1 MPDNKG
7 RDADKVTQIPLSG
20 WWSVIKRTYANLK
33 IHNLQLVSAG
43 VAFYFLLA
51 VFPLLA
57 AVISLY
63 GLLVSFDDL
72 QSHMTYLINVVPA
85 DSRYILKEQLEGLIS
100 KSDRA
105 LGWGF
110 ALSVL
115 VALWSS
121 SKGANA
127 LIAACNITYHESS
140 KRRFMFAIMARM
152 LLTLAIIGMIILAL
166 LIITVLPQVLNFLL
180 GQGLGKLAVGGI
192 TWLVLIMLFNV
203 GLASLYRYGPHRA
216 RAKWRWVT
224 PGAFFATVL
233 WVAFSYGFS
242 YYLQTFATFNK
253 TYGSVVGIVILLI
266 WFYTSA
272 LIILLGAELNSAME
286 LQTKK
291 DSTRGKEKPMGERGA
306 FVADHTPENRPPYTR

>member
-1 MPDNKG
+1 MSENKG
-7 RDADKVTQIPLSG
+7 RDADSIAQIPLSG
-20 WWSVIKRTYANLK
+20 WWSIAKRTYANLNT
-33 IHNLQLVSAG
+33 HNLQLVSAG

-72 QSHMTYLINVVPA
+72 QNHMAYLINVVPA
-85 DSRYILKEQLEGLIS
+85 DSRYILEEQLEGLIS
-100 KSDRA
+100 KSDKT

-115 VALWSS
+115 ITLWSS

-127 LIAACNITYHESS
+127 LITACNITYHEST

-152 LLTLAIIGMIILAL
+152 MLTVAIIGMVILAL
-166 LIITVLPQVLNFLL
+166 LIITVMPQLLNYVL
-180 GQGLGKLAVGGI
+180 GEGLGKLAIGGV
-192 TWLVLIMLFNV
+192 TWLVLIVLFNL
-203 GLASLYRYGPHRA
+203 GLSSLYRYGPHRA

-224 PGAFFATVL
+224 PGAFFATIL

-242 YYLQTFATFNK
+242 YYLQSFATYNK
-253 TYGSVVGIVILLI
+253 TYGSVGGIIILLI

-272 LIILLGAELNSAME
+272 FIILLGAELNSSME
-286 LQTKK
+286 LQTEK
-291 DSTRGKEKPMGERGA
+291 DSTRGQDKPLGERGA

>member
-7 RDADKVTQIPLSG
+7 RDADNVIQIPLSG
-20 WWSVIKRTYANLK
+20 WWSITKRTYANLNT
-33 IHNLQLVSAG
+33 HNLQLVSAG

-63 GLLVSFDDL
+63 GLLVSIDEL
-72 QSHMTYLINVVPA
+72 QSHMAYLINVLPA
-85 DSRYILKEQLEGLIS
+85 DSRYILEEQLEGLIS
-100 KSDRA
+100 KSDKS
-105 LGWGF
+105 LGWSF
-110 ALSVL
+110 ALSVF

-127 LIAACNITYHESS
+127 LIAACNITYHEST
-140 KRRFMFAIMARM
+140 KRRFMFAIIARM
-152 LLTLAIIGMIILAL
+152 MLTLAIIGMIILAL
-166 LIITVLPQVLNFLL
+166 LIITVLPQLLNYLL
-180 GQGLGKLAVGGI
+180 GDGLGKLAVGGI
-192 TWLVLIMLFNV
+192 TWLVLMLLFNV
-203 GLASLYRYGPHRA
+203 GLSSLYRYGPHRA

-224 PGAFFATVL
+224 PGALFATIL

-242 YYLQTFATFNK
+242 FYLQSFATFNK

-272 LIILLGAELNSAME
+272 LIILLGAELNSSME

-291 DSTRGKEKPMGERGA
+291 DSTRGADKPLGERGA
-306 FVADHTPENRPPYTR
+306 FVADHTPDNRPPYSR

>member
-1 MPDNKG
+1 M
-7 RDADKVTQIPLSG
+7 PLSG
-20 WWSVIKRTYANLK
+20 WWAITKRTYANLNT
-33 IHNLQLVSAG
+33 HNLQLVSAG

-51 VFPLLA
+51 VFPLLT

-72 QSHMTYLINVVPA
+72 QSHMSYLINVVPA
-85 DSRYILKEQLEGLIS
+85 DSRYILEEQLQGLIS
-100 KSDRA
+100 KSDKT

-127 LIAACNITYHESS
+127 LITACNITYHEST
-140 KRRFMFAIMARM
+140 KRRFMFAIIARM
-152 LLTLAIIGMIILAL
+152 MLTLAIIGMIILAL
-166 LIITVLPQVLNFLL
+166 LIITVMPQLLNYLL
-180 GQGLGKLAVGGI
+180 GKGLGKLAVGGV
-192 TWLVLIMLFNV
+192 TWLVLVILFNV
-203 GLASLYRYGPHRA
+203 GLSSLYRYGPHRT

-224 PGAFFATVL
+224 PGALFATIL
-233 WVAFSYGFS
+233 WVAFSYAFS

-272 LIILLGAELNSAME
+272 LIILMGAELNSSLE
-286 LQTKK
+286 LQTEK
-291 DSTRGKEKPMGERGA
+291 DSTHGKDKPLGERGA
-306 FVADHTPENRPPYTR
+306 FVADHTPDNRPPYSR